1 MVKFSIYLEDYK
13 TKGID
18 FVMKKYGTVQIKTK
32 INNRYF
38 KIIFWNE
45 LSNFD
50 YAEYFEGR
58 AA

>member
-1 MVKFSIYLEDYK
+1 MEDYK

-18 FVMKKYGTVQIKTK
+18 FVMKKYETVQIKTK